1 MYTQIIIK
9 KISHKHKTKILLNI
23 RMIRMTNWSLNEL
36 KLIAQNRNKSD
47 YENKPKKELV
57 KAISE
62 AKPKIRIIKKK
73 SEEIKKDFVE
83 FRHKFSKTEADKYRK
98 VFYDIKNYRHIYD
111 PNINDYRHLSESEIE
126 KVRKHVNKF

>member
-9 KISHKHKTKILLNI
+9 KISHKYKTNILLNI

-47 YENKPKKELV
+47 YENKPKKKELV

-73 SEEIKKDFVE
+73 LEEIKKDFVE
-83 FRHKFSKTEADKYRK
+83 LRHKFSKTEADKHRK
-98 VFYDIKNYRHIYD
+98 VFYDIKN
-111 PNINDYRHLSESEIE
+111 YRHLSESEIE